1 MTTADSDRIGV
12 VGAGALGGLFGGYL
26 HRSGQ
31 DVSLVDKDSELV
43 DRINEDGLTIEQP
56 DGEKVTVYP
65 TVTTTPEDVRPVDVL
80 FVFVK
85 AIHTEQA
92 IQDAKP
98 LLHEETVVVT
108 VQNGL
113 RNLSILRDAVPSER
127 VVGGTTTEGSSLQ
140 ERGHV
145 LHTGRGKTKIGGED
159 DKAAAHVADLLTA
172 AGIETTVVDSPE
184 SHIWEKQLVSVA
196 IKPVA
201 ALTGLLDGPLAEH
214 EETRRVMAE
223 LVTEAVAVAQAM
235 GVELLSDDPLQAVL
249 DVCEVNY
256 DTKSSMLEDVQK
268 HRRTEIDHINGAIV
282 DYAEQEGI
290 DVPHNRMATALVKGK
305 EYSYTDTT

>member
-1 MTTADSDRIGV
+1 MSDDDRIGI

-26 HRSGQ
+26 VDSGA
-31 DVSLVDKDSELV
+31 DVVFIDKDTELV
-43 DRINEDGLTIEQP
+43 ERINEAGLTVDRP
-56 DGEKVTVYP
+56 DGGSVTVHP
-65 TVTTTPEDVRPVDVL
+65 EATTTPDAVDPVDVL

-92 IQDAKP
+92 IQDAAP
-98 LLHEETVVVT
+98 LRHEGTVVVT

-113 RNLSILRDAVPSER
+113 KNLDILREYVPPER
-127 VVGGTTTEGSSLQ
+127 VVGGTTTEGSSVQ

-145 LHTGRGKTKIGGED
+145 LHTGRGETKIGGED
-159 DKAAAHVADLLTA
+159 TDAAARVATLLTD
-172 AGIETTVVDSPE
+172 AGIETTVVDRPAA
-184 SHIWEKQLVSVA
+184 HIWEKQLVSVA
-196 IKPVA
+196 IKPTA

-214 EETRRVMAE
+214 EETAWVME
-223 LVTEAVAVAQAM
+223 QLVEEAVAVAKAR
-235 GVELLSDDPLQAVL
+235 GVDLRLADPMETVRE
-249 DVCEVNY
+249 VCELNY

-290 DVPHNRMATALVKGK
+290 AVPHNRMATALVKGK
-305 EYSYTDTT
+305 VHSYTDSD